1 MQEQKSKWVKFGAIF
16 AILIMV
22 GSAVLVGLLLTDSGS
37 NKTTEFLLSDTPG
50 TQANFTFKNAI
61 DGSKY
66 LPEGVLGITIRTI
79 YSNDTVDQGLKQ
91 DFPGIEAD
99 KLMTASYSA
108 GRIDYFSLR
117 NESNASVTINGKP
130 QYDVYEGHNILFLGP
145 SHRLVAGNPLILVT
159 FLNYAD
165 NSLAKRAVDVLS
177 GKSLGSTDLSDI
189 LSYADDVAVFYEI
202 TVFKANDGSNYS
214 KYYQRSSEFIDMTT
228 LELAFQIESIVLQ
241 PNAEMKADIYALSE
255 NAAGSNKITI
265 VEEGN
270 ALKAYIDSSD
280 VTEFIQDRDALYEIV
295 SVHTRQSAA

>member
-130 QYDVYEGHNILFLGP
+130 QYDVYESLSMMFTKVTIFFSWVHLIDLLQEIL
-145 SHRLVAGNPLILVT
+145 
-159 FLNYAD
+159 
-165 NSLAKRAVDVLS
+165 
-177 GKSLGSTDLSDI
+177 
-189 LSYADDVAVFYEI
+189 
-202 TVFKANDGSNYS
+202 
-214 KYYQRSSEFIDMTT
+214 
-228 LELAFQIESIVLQ
+228 
-241 PNAEMKADIYALSE
+241 
-255 NAAGSNKITI
+255 
-265 VEEGN
+265 
-270 ALKAYIDSSD
+270 
-280 VTEFIQDRDALYEIV
+280 
-295 SVHTRQSAA
+295 